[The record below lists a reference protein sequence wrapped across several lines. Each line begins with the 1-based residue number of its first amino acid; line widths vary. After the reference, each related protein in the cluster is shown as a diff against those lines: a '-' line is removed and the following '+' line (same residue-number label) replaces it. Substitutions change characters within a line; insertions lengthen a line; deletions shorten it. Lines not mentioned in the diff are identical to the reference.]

1 MTDSA
6 DIELIESLR
15 LRFALASST
24 EQLQKLVTGL
34 LVPLLDKFDI
44 AGAAVRPKIIGL
56 LGQINKKLKGHPEVI
71 LPTISLLDSA
81 FGKNES
87 GFAQGFR
94 LMYILMALEHAAES
108 DLIAAI
114 PLLLGGIHTRP
125 ASQHAN
131 LVASLF
137 TALWRCS
144 LLSED
149 HMREFKL
156 ANDSQKAEVLVTLA
170 RDLFLFKTIV
180 ANADSGAPP
189 VAMGLCADR
198 QKTLTNDLKAPWASD
213 SSVLQKLK
221 LQLVHVVGSGVAFP
235 TEMQPQIHEQRMLAL
250 LCASCDAYF
259 QEVAD
264 RGKDALKRMRP
275 VDLESPTLVR
285 AIFVMFLGGTQ
296 SENINDIRLPVTA
309 AVRLK
314 LLGYLGR
321 SLLAAGSYPQW
332 ARVVSESLFS
342 VGSTAKLRQHGMSFL
357 LWAISKA
364 PTDQII
370 QASSTSLDLI
380 QRSLSESAS
389 SSAATSLSDDILRG
403 SAYLA
408 LGTLARRVPAF
419 TQNNLEHLQEMF
431 EAFATETTGVRLS
444 IQEGLLAMLPAYD
457 SRKMTEMIREQLLM
471 LLQKQLES
479 TIYQAR
485 YCALRYAISAFPFS
499 EINARWLC
507 ILGLADTRPEIQ
519 QLARSGLAIQPSTIL
534 DHSSNLPDLREVIV
548 FIRQKAGRIVDGS
561 SILSSSAK
569 PQAGATSLQVYG
581 SMLDFFRSLL
591 LARGVAAIKEKDGLV
606 VDDSDLEFVN
616 GCSALASE
624 LQRKSMRVSLA
635 YLGGQSDTLDSFVLP
650 WLEVAGAGLSDAQL
664 SNPEILSKSLMY
676 VLEVLSLG
684 PREAALLFFDKR
696 ELLFM
701 RLASHSFEVQL
712 LVAQVQS
719 VVYAVKLL
727 ADMQSGDG
735 ASLSFWNHSVA
746 GELDKL
752 IANAQDPTQPKLL
765 DSKQGSIVMLGHI
778 LYGLWAA
785 QMVLGKSWAEL
796 GLAPLSSTLMDAQ
809 CVIIDGVAA
818 AASSTTHLTI
828 AVAWCIAAGEVSKTG
843 YAGDAQQNLAAQT
856 MAIGTSMLKG
866 DSTPRVYD
874 AALTLVSDIVLG
886 NPDMGVDLVDTLAT
900 AVGSVTKKQL
910 DMHFKT
916 GEALASA
923 LGRFSCTLVTMNW
936 VFPFEPEAV
945 YGDRKF
951 GACVSGI
958 DELLKTITTKLA
970 KSSNVQERQAAAI
983 WTLTLVQS
991 CPGLDALD
999 SWLARL
1005 HACMSMLLSDRSEL
1019 TQEVASRALGLI
1031 YNMGDASLREDMV
1044 YSLISLFGGG
1054 TNGSS
1059 RRPGVDGAVG
1069 NVQQALQ
1076 RHIQSNEPLLEQES
1090 LGQTPD
1096 GHSVNTTYKSIMS
1109 LASDMQNPSLVY
1121 QFMQLATHTAMWN
1134 SRCGAAYG
1142 VANIIEQARGA
1153 IQPYMETMIP
1163 KLYRYT
1169 FDSSPQT
1176 QTAMKS
1182 IWNALLGPGSSRTTT
1197 TAPEDELPTNGANVV
1212 ERHWDAILEEC
1223 LTSMGQREWKTRESG
1238 CNALA
1243 GAVSGADPE
1252 LVVPYLD
1259 RIWKMSFRVMDDIK
1273 SSVRESGLK
1282 MCQSLA
1288 TATVTWCTPQ
1298 STPSTSRDKQAQ
1310 AVIDVVVP
1318 FLVDKGVV
1326 SDAEDVRNFSMGLL
1340 LKLCKASGRYLEPFV
1355 PTITEKLIES
1365 LSDMESQAANYMTF
1379 HAGGSGISQDQLES
1393 LRLGAV
1399 KSSPMMQGVETI
1411 LEYLT
1416 PSTMEALVPRL
1427 QNIIRHGLGLP
1438 ARAGC
1443 ARTVVVLCVKN
1454 TELVRPFASALVK
1467 AISGSLA
1474 ENSALQRQAWAAAIG
1489 YMAPMLS
1496 PAMVR
1501 NLLKH
1506 LEKIYFDK
1514 YESDIRG
1521 VSGQVLEQLA
1531 QKCPE
1536 RLCENPSGP
1545 GTTSFVL
1552 FGCWDSSEVVANGF
1566 QSAWQEY
1573 ILGLGGALIEE
1584 QLSELLRQPLEHI
1597 SGENWPRR
1605 IQSAKVL
1612 AEIAR
1617 MVERNARMGN
1627 VGRPDGS
1634 TSSDSN
1640 LIPFSVKTLA
1650 QMALPELVKASQG
1663 RRWPGKEYVLGALV
1677 DVCAV
1682 CGRALAADADSDMQT
1697 LSVTVCDILLREM
1710 QHGEISYRR
1719 EAIKHYCTLVER
1731 MELDVYSKVSGTL
1744 LEMVE
1749 QMNAAGLRQN
1759 ASGNTMDIDDDDDDV
1774 AMKRPQQ
1781 LMLISTA
1788 IRALQLTLAKSHSL
1802 KSDEAAKTADVLRC
1816 AAQTGVWN
1824 VRVASLE
1831 CLAELLERC
1840 VSMEFGNSTNGQ
1852 AFPIDI
1858 APILDVVRLSA
1869 AEGKY
1874 VSVRTAALKTLGAT
1888 LSVIRAASSSNN
1900 ADARVAQWDLEAGDV
1915 RELFLK
1921 DPVPSISDRAK
1932 ELC

>member
-1 MTDSA
+1 
-6 DIELIESLR
+6 
-15 LRFALASST
+15 
-24 EQLQKLVTGL
+24 LQKLVTGL

-94 LMYILMALEHAAES
+94 LMYISMALEHAVET

-125 ASQHAN
+125 TSQHST

-156 ANDSQKAEVLVTLA
+156 VNDSQKAEVLVTLA
-170 RDLFLFKTIV
+170 RDLFLFKTV
-180 ANADSGAPP
+180 TASADSRAPP
-189 VAMGLCADR
+189 VAMGLSADR
-198 QKTLTNDLKAPWASD
+198 QKVLTNDLKAPWASD
-213 SSVLQKLK
+213 ALVLQKLK

-235 TEMQPQIHEQRMLAL
+235 TEMQPQIHEQRLLAL

-275 VDLESPTLVR
+275 VELESPTLVR
-285 AIFVMFLGGTQ
+285 AIFAMFLGGAQT
-296 SENINDIRLPVTA
+296 ENVNDIRLPVTA

-314 LLGYLGR
+314 LLGYLSR

-342 VGSTAKLRQHGMSFL
+342 AGSTAKLRQHGMSFL
-357 LWAISKA
+357 LWAISKS
-364 PTDQII
+364 PSDQIT
-370 QASSTSLDLI
+370 QASSTSLELI
-380 QRSLSESAS
+380 KRSLSDNAS

-408 LGTLARRVPAF
+408 LGTLVRRVPEF
-419 TQNNLEHLQEMF
+419 TQDNLDHLQDMF
-431 EAFATETTGVRLS
+431 EAFATESTGIRLS

-457 SRKMTEMIREQLLM
+457 SQKMSEMIRKQLLM
-471 LLQKQLES
+471 MLQKQLES
-479 TIYQAR
+479 PIYQAR

-499 EINARWLC
+499 DMNARWLC

-519 QLARSGLAIQPSTIL
+519 QLAKAGLAIQPSTIL
-534 DHSSNLPDLREVIV
+534 NHSSDLPDLKEAIV

-561 SILSSSAK
+561 LTLSSSAK

-591 LARGVAAIKEKDGLV
+591 LARGVATIREEDGLV
-606 VDDSDLEFVN
+606 VDHSDLEFVN

-624 LQRKSMRVSLA
+624 MQRKSMRVALA
-635 YLGGQSDTLDSFVLP
+635 YLGGQSDTLDSFVLS

-684 PREAALLFFDKR
+684 PREAALVFFDKR
-696 ELLFM
+696 ELLSM
-701 RLASHSFEVQL
+701 RLVSHSFEVQQF
-712 LVAQVQS
+712 VAQVSS
-719 VVYAVKLL
+719 VVYAVKFLT
-727 ADMQSGDG
+727 DMQSGDE
-735 ASLSFWNHSVA
+735 ASIFFWNNRVA
-746 GELDKL
+746 RELDGL

-765 DSKQGSIVMLGHI
+765 ESKQGSIVMLGHI
-778 LYGLWAA
+778 LYGLWAV
-785 QMVLGKSWAEL
+785 QMVLGKSCAEL
-796 GLAPLSSTLMDAQ
+796 GLTMLSSKLMDAQ
-809 CVIIDGVAA
+809 RVIIDGVTA
-818 AASSTTHLTI
+818 AASSTKHPTI
-828 AVAWCIAAGEVSKTG
+828 TVAWCIAAGEVSKTG
-843 YAGDAQQNLAAQT
+843 YFGDAQQSLAVQT
-856 MAIGTSMLKG
+856 MATGTNMLKV

-886 NPDMGVDLVDTLAT
+886 NPNMGVELVESLAT

-910 DMHFKT
+910 DTHFKT
-916 GEALASA
+916 GEALARA
-923 LGRFSCTLVTMNW
+923 LGRFSCTLVTMDW
-936 VFPFEPEAV
+936 VFPIDPEAV
-945 YGDRKF
+945 YGDGAF
-951 GACVSGI
+951 GAS
-958 DELLKTITTKLA
+958 
-970 KSSNVQERQAAAI
+970 
-983 WTLTLVQS
+983 
-991 CPGLDALD
+991 
-999 SWLARL
+999 
-1005 HACMSMLLSDRSEL
+1005 
-1019 TQEVASRALGLI
+1019 
-1031 YNMGDASLREDMV
+1031 
-1044 YSLISLFGGG
+1044 
-1054 TNGSS
+1054 
-1059 RRPGVDGAVG
+1059 
-1069 NVQQALQ
+1069 QALQ
-1076 RHIQSNEPLLEQES
+1076 RQIQSNEPLLEQES

-1153 IQPYMETMIP
+1153 IQPYMESMIP

-1197 TAPEDELPTNGANVV
+1197 TALEDNLPTNGANVV

-1310 AVIDVVVP
+1310 AVVDAVVP
-1318 FLVDKGVV
+1318 FLVEKGVV

-1355 PTITEKLIES
+1355 PIIAEKLIES

-1379 HAGGSGISQDQLES
+1379 HAGDSGVSQEQLES

-1443 ARTVVVLCVKN
+1443 ARTIVVLCVKN
-1454 TELVRPFASALVK
+1454 VELVRPFASALVK

-1545 GTTSFVL
+1545 GTASFVL
-1552 FGCWDSSEVVANGF
+1552 FGCWDSSEVIANAF

-1573 ILGLGGALIEE
+1573 ILGLGSTLIEE
-1584 QLSELLRQPLEHI
+1584 QLPELLRQPLEHI
-1597 SGENWPRR
+1597 NGENWPRR
-1605 IQSAKVL
+1605 IQSAKAL
-1612 AEIAR
+1612 AELAR
-1617 MVERNARMGN
+1617 MVERDARMGN
-1627 VGRPDGS
+1627 VGGSDGFA
-1634 TSSDSN
+1634 SSDSD
-1640 LIPFSVKTLA
+1640 LVPASMKILA
-1650 QMALPELVKASQG
+1650 QTALPELVKASQG
-1663 RRWPGKEYVLGALV
+1663 RRWPGKEHVLGALV
-1677 DVCAV
+1677 DTCAV

-1697 LSVTVCDILLREM
+1697 LPVIVCDILLKEM
-1710 QHGEISYRR
+1710 KQGETPYRR

-1731 MELDVYSKVSGTL
+1731 VELDVYSKMSGTL

-1749 QMNAAGLRQN
+1749 QMSAAGLRQIVGDT
-1759 ASGNTMDIDDDDDDV
+1759 AMDIDNDDEDV

-1781 LMLISTA
+1781 LMLVSTA
-1788 IRALQLTLAKSHSL
+1788 IKALQLTLAKSHSL
-1802 KSDEAAKTADVLRC
+1802 LSDEAAKTADVLRG

-1824 VRVASLE
+1824 IRVASLE

-1840 VSMEFGNSTNGQ
+1840 VSMKLVDSTNGG

-1858 APILDVVRLSA
+1858 ALILDVIRLCA

-1874 VSVRTAALKTLGAT
+1874 VSVRTAALKTLGAA
-1888 LSVIRAASSSNN
+1888 LSVIRDASRNDN
-1900 ADARVAQWDLEAGDV
+1900 ADARVAQWDLEAGGV

-1921 DPVPSISDRAK
+1921 DPVPSVSDRAK

>member
-15 LRFALASST
+15 LRFALASSD

-44 AGAAVRPKIIGL
+44 TGAAVRPKIIGL
-56 LGQINKKLKGHPEVI
+56 LGQINKKLKGHPEVM
-71 LPTISLLDSA
+71 LPTMSLLDSA

-108 DLIAAI
+108 ELVAAI
-114 PLLLGGIHTRP
+114 PILLGGIHTRP
-125 ASQHAN
+125 NSQHAT

-137 TALWRCS
+137 TALWRCP

-149 HMREFKL
+149 HMRELNL
-156 ANDSQKAEVLVTLA
+156 ANDFQKAEVLVTLA
-170 RDLFLFKTIV
+170 RDLFLFKTM
-180 ANADSGAPP
+180 AAGADGGASP
-189 VAMGLCADR
+189 VAMGLSADR
-198 QKTLTNDLKAPWASD
+198 QKVLTNGLKAPWTSD
-213 SSVLQKLK
+213 ASVLQKLK

-235 TEMQPQIHEQRMLAL
+235 TEMQTQIHEQRLLAL

-259 QEVAD
+259 QTVAD

-275 VDLESPTLVR
+275 VELESPTLVR
-285 AIFVMFLGGTQ
+285 SIFAMFLGGAQ
-296 SENINDIRLPVTA
+296 AENASDSRLPVAA

-314 LLGYLGR
+314 LLGYLGK
-321 SLLAAGSYPQW
+321 SLLAAALYPQW

-342 VGSTAKLRQHGMSFL
+342 ASSTAKLRQHGMSFL

-364 PTDQII
+364 PSDQIT
-370 QASSTSLDLI
+370 QASSASLDLI
-380 QRSLSESAS
+380 QRALTDGAS
-389 SSAATSLSDDILRG
+389 SNAAASLSDDILRG

-408 LGTLARRVPAF
+408 LGTLAWRAPAL
-419 TQNNLEHLQEMF
+419 TQDNLDQLQGMF
-431 EAFATETTGVRLS
+431 EAFIKESTGVRLS
-444 IQEGLLAMLPAYD
+444 IQEGLLVMLPAYD
-457 SRKMTEMIREQLLM
+457 SRKMTELVRKQLLA

-479 TIYQAR
+479 QIYQAR
-485 YCALRYAISAFPFS
+485 YCALRYAISVFPFA
-499 EINARWLC
+499 EISARWLC
-507 ILGLADTRPEIQ
+507 MLGLADTRPEIQ
-519 QLARSGLAIQPSTIL
+519 QLARSGLAMQPSTIL
-534 DHSSNLPDLREVIV
+534 GHSSDLPDLKEAII
-548 FIRQKAGRIVDGS
+548 FIREKAGRIVDGS
-561 SILSSSAK
+561 STLSSSIK
-569 PQAGATSLQVYG
+569 TQASATSLQVYG

-591 LARGVAAIKEKDGLV
+591 LAKGVASVKEEGELLV
-606 VDDSDLEFVN
+606 DYSDLEFVN

-624 LQRKSMRVSLA
+624 LQRKSMRIALA
-635 YLGGQSDTLDSFVLP
+635 HLGGQGGTMNSFILP
-650 WLEVAGAGLSDAQL
+650 WLEVAGAGLNDAQL

-676 VLEVLSLG
+676 VLEALSLG
-684 PREAALLFFDKR
+684 PLETALVFFDKR
-696 ELLFM
+696 DLLFM

-712 LVAQVQS
+712 LVAQLLS
-719 VVYAVKLL
+719 VIYAVKLL
-727 ADMQSGDG
+727 TDMQSDQG
-735 ASLSFWNHSVA
+735 ASISFWNDSVA
-746 GELDKL
+746 GKLDGL
-752 IANAQDPTQPKLL
+752 IAAAQDPTQPKFI
-765 DSKQGSIVMLGHI
+765 DSKQGSIITLGHI

-785 QMVLGKSWAEL
+785 QKLLGKSWTDL
-796 GLAPLSSTLMDAQ
+796 GLAVLSEKLINAQ
-809 CVIIDGVAA
+809 RVIVDGIVT
-818 AASSTTHLTI
+818 AASSTTHPTI
-828 AVAWCIAAGEVSKTG
+828 AVAWCIAAGEVSKAG
-843 YAGDAQQNLAAQT
+843 YLGNARQNIAAQT
-856 MAIGTSMLKG
+856 MATGISMLKA

-886 NPDMGVDLVDTLAT
+886 NPDMAAGLVESLAT
-900 AVGSVTKKQL
+900 AAGTVTKKQL
-910 DMHFKT
+910 DVHFKT
-916 GEALASA
+916 GEALARA
-923 LGRFSCTLVTMNW
+923 LGRFNCTFVTMDW
-936 VFPFEPEAV
+936 VFPIEPGAV
-945 YGDRKF
+945 YDRNAV
-951 GACVSGI
+951 GACASGI
-958 DELLKTITTKLA
+958 NALLETITAKLT
-970 KSSNVQERQAAAI
+970 KSSNMQERQAAAI

-991 CPGLDALD
+991 CPGLDALGP
-999 SWLARL
+999 WLAQL
-1005 HACMSMLLSDRSEL
+1005 HACMSVLLSDRSEL

-1054 TNGSS
+1054 TGGSS
-1059 RRPGVDGAVG
+1059 RRPGVDGAAE
-1069 NVQQALQ
+1069 NVQQTLQ

-1182 IWNALLGPGSSRTTT
+1182 IWNALLGPSSSRA
-1197 TAPEDELPTNGANVV
+1197 TAVASEEDLPTNGANVV

-1259 RIWKMSFRVMDDIK
+1259 RIWKMSFRVLDDIK

-1282 MCQSLA
+1282 MCRSLA

-1298 STPSTSRDKQAQ
+1298 NTPSASRDKQAQ
-1310 AVIDVVVP
+1310 AVVDAVIP
-1318 FLVDKGVV
+1318 FLVEKGVV
-1326 SDAEDVRNFSMGLL
+1326 SDSEDVRNFSMGLL

-1355 PTITEKLIES
+1355 PAISEKLIES

-1443 ARTVVVLCVKN
+1443 ARTVVVLCVKKA
-1454 TELVRPFASALVK
+1454 ELVRPFASALVK

-1496 PAMVR
+1496 PAMIK

-1506 LEKIYFDK
+1506 LEKIYFEK
-1514 YESDIRG
+1514 YDSDIRG
-1521 VSGQVLEQLA
+1521 VSGQVLEQLS

-1545 GTTSFVL
+1545 GTASFVL
-1552 FGCWDSSEVVANGF
+1552 FGCSDASEVVANAF

-1573 ILGLGGALIEE
+1573 ILGLGNMLIEE
-1584 QLSELLRQPLEHI
+1584 QLAELLKQPLEHI
-1597 SGENWPRR
+1597 AGENWPRR

-1617 MVERNARMGN
+1617 MVERDARAGDAGQTN
-1627 VGRPDGS
+1627 GS
-1634 TSSDSN
+1634 ASSDNSPVPAS
-1640 LIPFSVKTLA
+1640 IKTLA
-1650 QMALPELVKASQG
+1650 QTALPELVKASRG
-1663 RRWPGKEYVLGALV
+1663 RRWPGKEHVLGALV
-1677 DVCAV
+1677 SVCAA
-1682 CGRALAADADSDMQT
+1682 CARALAANVDSDMQT
-1697 LSVTVCDILLREM
+1697 LPGTVCDILLKEM
-1710 QHGEISYRR
+1710 RHGELPYRR
-1719 EAIKHYCTLVER
+1719 EVIKHYCTLMER
-1731 MELDVYSKVSGTL
+1731 MDLDVYSEMSGAL

-1749 QMNAAGLRQN
+1749 QMGSVGQKQGV
-1759 ASGNTMDIDDDDDDV
+1759 SGDAMEIDDDDDDDT

-1781 LMLISTA
+1781 LMLVSTA
-1788 IRALQLTLAKSHSL
+1788 IKALQLTLAKSRRL
-1802 KSDEAAKTADVLRC
+1802 LFKNVAKAADVLRN
-1816 AAQTGVWN
+1816 AAQNGVWN

-1840 VSMEFGNSTNGQ
+1840 VALKLNNSMDGGS
-1852 AFPIDI
+1852 FPIDI
-1858 APILDVVRLSA
+1858 APLLDVVRLCA

-1874 VSVRTAALKTLGAT
+1874 VSVRTAALGTLGAA
-1888 LSVIRAASSSNN
+1888 LGAIEAASTN
-1900 ADARVAQWDLEAGDV
+1900 ANSDARVAQWSLEASAV

-1921 DPVPSISDRAK
+1921 DPVPSVSDRAK
-1932 ELC
+1932 EL